1 MGLVCIRFNF
11 SWTKLGFGLNPVPT
25 FAPRKVNPSELMSS
39 IIRIR
44 KGADI
49 RLKGRAHAH
58 VSTAPVSG
66 KYAVQPGDFHGVV
79 PKLIVRQGDTVKAGD
94 PLFHDKYH
102 PQVQYLSP
110 VSGEVTDVVRGAKRR
125 ILAIEVT
132 PDGKDE
138 RRTFDIPDLGKA
150 SREDVLALLAAG
162 GWFGFIKQRPFDVP
176 ANPDVTPRSVH
187 ISGFNSGPL
196 APESSLV
203 MEGRIDAFQHG
214 IDALA
219 KVAGAG
225 GVHLGVKSGDAT
237 FDGVVGVNKSTFE
250 GPHPA
255 GNVGVQIHH
264 TWPINRGEVVWTMH
278 YEDVAALGDFLKT
291 GTYAPERVIAAS
303 GSACPNPNHFR
314 IRLGAQV
321 QSLLGGASF
330 DASNVRIVSGDALT
344 GKQVDADG
352 YVAAFARQLTLLPE
366 GNKPKFLLADGWL
379 GLGFDKFSLSR
390 AYPTWLLPKTKEFEM
405 DTCSNGEER
414 AFVVTGQYEQV
425 FPFDIY
431 PVQLLKS
438 IMVND
443 IDGMEKL
450 GIYEVAPEDFALCEY
465 ACTSKIDVQQIVRE
479 GLDTLKQELG

>member
-1 MGLVCIRFNF
+1 
-11 SWTKLGFGLNPVPT
+11 
-25 FAPRKVNPSELMSS
+25 MSS

-49 RLKGRAHAH
+49 RLKGRPDAQ
-58 VSTAPVSG
+58 VSTAPASG
-66 KYAVQPGDFHGVV
+66 KYAVLPEDFHGVV
-79 PKLIVRQGDTVKAGD
+79 PKLMVRQDDFVKAGD
-94 PLFHDKYH
+94 SLFHDKYM
-102 PQVQYLSP
+102 PDVLYLSP
-110 VSGEVTDVVRGAKRR
+110 VSGQVTDIVRGEKRR
-125 ILAIEVT
+125 ILAVEIT

-138 RRTFDIPDLGKA
+138 RKTFSIPDLKRA
-150 SREDVLALLAAG
+150 SKEELVALLSTG

-176 ANPDVTPRSVH
+176 ANPALSPRSIH
-187 ISGFNSGPL
+187 ISGFNSAPL
-196 APESSLV
+196 SPETSVVLS
-203 MEGRIDAFQHG
+203 GRMDAFQLG

-219 KVAGAG
+219 KISGAG
-225 GVHLGVKSGDAT
+225 GVHLGVQQGDGT
-237 FDGVVGVNKSTFE
+237 FDGVTGVNKTTFS

-278 YEDVAALGDFLKT
+278 YEDVACLGEFLQT
-291 GTYAPERVIAAS
+291 GTYAPEHVIAAAGSEYS
-303 GSACPNPNHFR
+303 GPTNFK

-321 QSLLGGASF
+321 SSIFG
-330 DASNVRIVSGDALT
+330 SNRIDEATTRLIAGDPLT
-344 GKQVDADG
+344 GRKVGVDG
-352 YVAAFARQLTLLPE
+352 YISAFARQITFLPE
-366 GNKPKFLLADGWL
+366 GHKPKFLLADGWL
-379 GLGFDKFSLSR
+379 GLGLDKFSLSR
-390 AYPTWLLPKTKEFEM
+390 AYPTWLLPKSKEFAM
-405 DTCSNGEER
+405 DTNSNGEER

-443 IDGMEKL
+443 IDAMEKL

-465 ACTSKIDVQQIVRE
+465 ACTSKIDVQHVVRE